1 MTGSGLNHLFMIIH
15 IYKEETGEIDIK
27 LIVNKFI
34 KAEEFVIASFGLY

>member
-27 LIVNKFI
+27 VNKFI
-34 KAEEFVIASFGLY
+34 KVKEFVIASFGLY

>member
-1 MTGSGLNHLFMIIH
+1 MIIP